1 MKRIKQKAW
10 RLSLKLM
17 WLAIVFLVSCRSN
30 QEQKETTSDTPTK
43 KQDSVTVGTNE
54 TQPLRDSVKDT
65 EEAKPVAKPI
75 KKKPIAKKDTINK
88 PIRQDPGPV
97 CKYGVIRKVTPVGD
111 GN

>member
-30 QEQKETTSDTPTK
+30 QEQKNTAAPEPQGAKDSTK
-43 KQDSVTVGTNE
+43 TAQTE
-54 TQPLRDSVKDT
+54 AVKDT
-65 EEAKPVAKPI
+65 IKQIEEPNPIAKPI
-75 KKKPIAKKDTINK
+75 KKKPIAKKDTLNK